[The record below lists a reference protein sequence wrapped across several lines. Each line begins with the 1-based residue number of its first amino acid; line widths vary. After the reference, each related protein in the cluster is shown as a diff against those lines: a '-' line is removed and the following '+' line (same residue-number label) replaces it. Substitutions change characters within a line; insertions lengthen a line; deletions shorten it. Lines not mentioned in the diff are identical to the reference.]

1 MFSVGEGSDAYSS
14 GDAFHTKSAV
24 TSPER
29 NLLAIRKGMLPVTR
43 WWFPWREQSPKTLEK
58 GEEAQGEERIIQKS
72 REECQLRSEVMWPV
86 TISTN

>member
-29 NLLAIRKGMLPVTR
+29 NLLAMRKGMLPVTR
-43 WWFPWREQSPKTLEK
+43 WWFPWREQSPDVSEGRQEK
-58 GEEAQGEERIIQKS
+58 GEVFVSSKKVNG
-72 REECQLRSEVMWPV
+72 EECQL
-86 TISTN
+86 